1 MNKSKECKA
10 EFDYVAYHYVT
21 SFTRRWKSKIS
32 HMQQNKNEKNY
43 VFDRF
48 ICEFIIYSA
57 LVNVIKPQAH
67 KSFHDFKY
75 STNIMAKFIAERME
89 DNFMLKLSN
98 PVNDLISIIESKQF
112 SVVSSNGKNPEL
124 KNNWN
129 SNESFTQL
137 GALLETLYYLRC
149 NLFHG
154 EKEFSNDQIGL
165 LKPAYQCLSHINKEI
180 LNIFSDE
187 SESYNK

>member
-1 MNKSKECKA
+1 MDKSKEYRA
-10 EFDYVAYHYVT
+10 EFDHVAYHYVT
-21 SFTRRWKSKIS
+21 SFTLRWQSKIR
-32 HMQQNKNEKNY
+32 HMRKAQNEKNY

-67 KSFHDFKY
+67 KCLHDLKY
-75 STNIMAKFIAERME
+75 CTSIMANFIAERM
-89 DNFMLKLSN
+89 DDDFMHKLSS
-98 PVNDLISIIESKQF
+98 PVHDLINIIESKHF
-112 SVVSSNGKNPEL
+112 RVVSSNGKNPEL

-129 SNESFTQL
+129 SNVSLTQL

-154 EKEFSNDQIGL
+154 EKEFSDDQIGL
-165 LKPAYQCLSHINKEI
+165 LKPAYQCLSYINKEI
-180 LNIFSDE
+180 LDIYSDE
-187 SESYNK
+187 SKGYN